1 MEKVFEASMVLCGIY
16 TLPLN
21 LVWIH
26 YVQCSDCKLW
36 RNWVPC
42 SIGVLWCGSGFVCKW
57 TVRTAHGQKRT
68 SGCVDP
74 LNCIGTGYLFFVALC
89 KKHNF
94 NMSALKFLSFVCSSK
109 SMKNKHHT
117 FTERQLCSYGFNM
130 SCIPLLSLTS
140 MNYVS
145 FQPRLPSLSDN
156 NALPHVPEI
165 HACALYH
172 LA

>member
-1 MEKVFEASMVLCGIY
+1 METVFEATMVLCGIY
-16 TLPLN
+16 TLLLN

-57 TVRTAHGQKRT
+57 TVRTAHGQQWT

-74 LNCIGTGYLFFVALC
+74 LNCIGTGYFFFVALC
-89 KKHNF
+89 K
-94 NMSALKFLSFVCSSK
+94 MSALRFLSFVCSSK
-109 SMKNKHHT
+109 SLKKEHLT
-117 FTERQLCSYGFNM
+117 FTERQLCSHSFSI

-145 FQPRLPSLSDN
+145 FQPRLPFLSDN
-156 NALPHVPEI
+156 NAPPHVPEI
-165 HACALYH
+165 HACALY
-172 LA
+172 LFA